1 MYTDSLQPHL
11 VSNSMLEQPRPK
23 LYIVFYEKPDDAL
36 PAILYQSNSLTEAD
50 RYLDEYV
57 GEFLKSYR
65 VTGGATSADWL
76 RRFHIGDWGAR
87 LISERDMA
95 VWVECADIVDG
106 CFENIKSG
114 ANGKDGIS
122 KLIAQHSRDREAPD
136 SS

>member
-1 MYTDSLQPHL
+1 MYTDFLQPHL

-36 PAILYQSNSLTEAD
+36 PTILYQSNSLTEAD

-57 GEFLKSYR
+57 GELPISYR
-65 VTGGATSADWL
+65 VTCGATSADWL
-76 RRFHIGDWGAR
+76 RRFHIEKRGAR
-87 LISERDMA
+87 LIDGRDIV

>member
-1 MYTDSLQPHL
+1 MYTDFLQPHL

-23 LYIVFYEKPDDAL
+23 LYIVFYEKPDDPL
-36 PAILYQSNSLTEAD
+36 PTILYQSNSLTEAD

-76 RRFHIGDWGAR
+76 RRFHIGDWGGR
-87 LISERDMA
+87 LISERDVV

-114 ANGKDGIS
+114 ANGTDGIS
-122 KLIAQHSRDREAPD
+122 KLIAQHGRDREAPD